1 MFLYYYCIISW
12 TRSVSQNNQNNADLN
27 WASCDLC
34 NICSP
39 NIKNISQQKS
49 MIWRNGNNFQK
60 RRTWQDLGVN
70 YIFVNV
76 HMMLYIMYF
85 PVYRSKGD
93 YNNFT
98 SAHSWPMIT
107 LRVWRFQWINLEV
120 FLSLTFPSTD
130 SDS

>member
-1 MFLYYYCIISW
+1 MAFMRYRRNPSRARFLLNP
-12 TRSVSQNNQNNADLN
+12 NN
-27 WASCDLC
+27 
-34 NICSP
+34 
-39 NIKNISQQKS
+39 QKS
-49 MIWRNGNNFQK
+49 MIWVKTSDGGRFQK
-60 RRTWQDLGVN
+60 RRSWRDTGVN